1 MANINI
7 NDPSEKRISLVYN
20 SDITG
25 FQALDFSKL
34 DDVESLV
41 RNAYPQYDA
50 VELYYN
56 GANNNTGVY
65 YKLNGNLVRKL
76 EIKYDGSSNV
86 TGVFTTNY

>member
-34 DDVESLV
+34 DDVEALV
-41 RNAYPQYDA
+41 RNAYPQYNQ
-50 VELYYN
+50 VELFYD
-56 GANNNTGVY
+56 GTNNTGVY
-65 YKLNGNLVRKL
+65 FKLDGTLVRKMD
-76 EIKYDGSSNV
+76 IRYDGSNNV